1 LTVNTCP
8 AIVAVPDLGA
18 PVFSW
23 IASFTEP
30 VPVPEVPELPVSHD
44 ALLDAVQPH
53 PPGDVTV
60 TLVEPAA
67 AGTET

>member
-1 LTVNTCP
+1 M
-8 AIVAVPDLGA
+8 AVPDLGA

-23 IASFTEP
+23 IASLTEP
-30 VPVPEVPELPVSHD
+30 LPVPEVPELTVSQD

-53 PPGDVTV
+53 PLEDVTV